1 MFIYILISIESKFI
15 KIFLFIKKYARK
27 KYTVLIFD
35 LMNFSIEFLDQK
47 FHLNKLKRY
56 LNNMR
61 LESIMI
67 ISYGNILMVLGLG
80 SGIMLEVHL
89 LIIMVTFFMLITTI
103 LFT

>member
-1 MFIYILISIESKFI
+1 
-15 KIFLFIKKYARK
+15 
-27 KYTVLIFD
+27 
-35 LMNFSIEFLDQK
+35 MNFSIEFLDQK

-67 ISYGNILMVLGLG
+67 IPYGNILMVLGLG

-103 LFT
+103 LFIKQVKITSLKAFWFSLYLLSILYYVIYSL